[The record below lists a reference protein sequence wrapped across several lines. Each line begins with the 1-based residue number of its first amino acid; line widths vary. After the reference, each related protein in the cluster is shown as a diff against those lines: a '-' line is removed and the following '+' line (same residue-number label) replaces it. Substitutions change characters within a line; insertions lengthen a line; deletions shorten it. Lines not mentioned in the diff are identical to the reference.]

1 MNEAL
6 LNYTGHLFGHVIL
19 IAVTTAALI
28 LAMVI
33 DLFFGIRK
41 AKQRGEATTS
51 QGFKKTCEKARKYF
65 SPYLVLICIDLL
77 ACVLVPVPAFSM
89 LWAAYCIFCE
99 FVSVREKSWQK
110 EELRKAEKTMNVI
123 IENKDDLAKL
133 VAAVLFQQEQAR
145 AAMPATVPAVE
156 PEPAPAVLAEPGEL
170 EATCG
175 SETCAYRGKGI
186 CHYKANQFCP
196 MYVKKQ

>member
-196 MYVKKQ
+196 IYVKKQ